1 MKGYTLNSKYYT
13 FDCTAV
19 QESKKIKYIH
29 LIIIKFLL
37 LFLIK
42 ILIFYMY
49 PVLVHECKDQEEK
62 TTNMEIIVMMF
73 YLSLFDIKVDSI
85 TTH

>member
-49 PVLVHECKDQEEK
+49 PVLVHECKDQVGK
-62 TTNMEIIVMMF
+62 NNKYGNYSNDV
-73 YLSLFDIKVDSI
+73 LSLSFR
-85 TTH
+85 